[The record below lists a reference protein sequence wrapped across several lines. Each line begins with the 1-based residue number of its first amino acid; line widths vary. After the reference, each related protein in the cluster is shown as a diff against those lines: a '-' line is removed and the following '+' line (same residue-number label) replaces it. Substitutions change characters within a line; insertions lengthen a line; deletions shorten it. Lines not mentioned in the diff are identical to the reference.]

1 MSRRA
6 KALLMGII
14 AVIVVAIL
22 IAAYFASQPEVKW
35 WTPEK
40 EIGKEEVKEI
50 NNQSIKVVRVNK
62 GKDYVE
68 LLNITGGNFSSNT
81 YFKVGTV
88 LYLQYYTFI
97 KGGYDTVT
105 GNFTAWAERV
115 SGDYILQKLVIH
127 YTYGNEREDEYTAIW
142 CLDDSVFEAANLSF
156 NMAKNH
162 DPHEGDLWWD
172 WRTNHRMV
180 GVNKDAKNADFY
192 GVSFSIEILLEDLL
206 SMNLTHTI
214 TFTVTAY
221 YGHPTLLGWT
231 DMHELKTQVVLKIVP
246 GGEKE

>member
-1 MSRRA
+1 MNRRA
-6 KALLMGII
+6 KVLLLGII

-22 IAAYFASQPEVKW
+22 IVAYFATQPEVKW

-40 EIGKEEVKEI
+40 EMEKPDVDFSKLNDTIVFERVKQ
-50 NNQSIKVVRVNK
+50 NLGPMR
-62 GKDYVE
+62 
-68 LLNITGGNFSSNT
+68 LMGGNETHSGVF
-81 YFKVGTV
+81 YVGLV
-88 LYLQYYTFI
+88 LRLDYYNFHEGGWDHLVGYL
-97 KGGYDTVT
+97 
-105 GNFTAWAERV
+105 TAWAERV
-115 SGDYILQKLVIH
+115 SGDYILQKLVIP

-180 GVNKDAKNADFY
+180 GVNKDAKNANFY
-192 GVSFSIEILLEDLL
+192 GIRFPLEILLEDPL
-206 SMNLTHTI
+206 SLNLTHTI

-221 YGHPTLLGWT
+221 YGHPSLLGWT
-231 DMHELKTQVVLKIVP
+231 DMHEVKTEVVLKIVR